1 VTTISAGFSRVPAR
15 AARAKLSATD
25 WQVLHVIGLHAD
37 HDGRAFPSM
46 LRIAEIAG
54 IDRSNVPRS
63 IARIESHG
71 LLVRNR
77 MPKPTGGWQVNQY
90 QLVYEPIGDVINGD
104 DKAVVSS
111 AHMTADVISIDD
123 TPDPVSSTSMTGC
136 HQRREQGVICAD
148 ALTTQGTEDSY
159 QERKMTVETLSEA
172 GVPREVDVQSPD
184 RSAAPPPDEAP
195 PVPADDGGLPPGK
208 PDRPADEAE
217 APAAEA
223 PADRPASGK
232 PSGLWEMRI

>member
-37 HDGRAFPSM
+37 KDGRAFPSM

-54 IDRSNVPRS
+54 INRSNVPRS

-77 MPKPTGGWQVNQY
+77 TRKPTGGWQVNHY

-104 DKAVVSS
+104 HRGEVSS
-111 AHMTADVISIDD
+111 AHMTAGVISIAD
-123 TPDPVSSTSMTGC
+123 TPDPVSSPGMTGC
-136 HQRREQGVICAD
+136 HQHRRTGCH
-148 ALTTQGTEDSY
+148 
-159 QERKMTVETLSEA
+159 MC
-172 GVPREVDVQSPD
+172 
-184 RSAAPPPDEAP
+184 
-195 PVPADDGGLPPGK
+195 
-208 PDRPADEAE
+208 
-217 APAAEA
+217 
-223 PADRPASGK
+223 
-232 PSGLWEMRI
+232 